1 MTKAETARVVATR
14 MRGAELGRIG
24 QTNNANAPQIV
35 FHGAAMCYVA
45 SHPSCVII
53 RRVLETDFPKHAA
66 GGPHAFL
73 GPLDGPALNDRAP
86 AHEGERCG
94 CEGEGD
100 DDSHAGK
107 EAAEKGN
114 LEGGRRLAAE

>member
-1 MTKAETARVVATR
+1 MS
-14 MRGAELGRIG
+14 
-24 QTNNANAPQIV
+24 
-35 FHGAAMCYVA
+35 YVA
-45 SHPSCVII
+45 SHPSCVI
-53 RRVLETDFPKHAA
+53 VLSVVETDLNKHEATRL
-66 GGPHAFL
+66 HAFL